1 MTPARTLALAA
12 IAIALTAC
20 ATGSTNRPAGPSQL
34 INVTLQ
40 PARISPNP
48 QGAFALSE
56 VTGCYVEFVG
66 RGPSEPIFQ
75 FRIAPTQRMP
85 SIDQCIES
93 LRTQPGVT
101 AVQVV
106 K

>member
-1 MTPARTLALAA
+1 MTPARTLILAA
-12 IAIALTAC
+12 AAVALTAC
-20 ATGSTNRPAGPSQL
+20 ASGSTNQPAGPSQL
-34 INVTLQ
+34 VNITLQ

-66 RGPSEPIFQ
+66 RGPAEPTFQ
-75 FRIAPTQRMP
+75 FRVAPTQRMP
-85 SIDQCIES
+85 SIEQCLES

-101 AVQVV
+101 AVQVA

>member
-1 MTPARTLALAA
+1 MTPLRSFA
-12 IAIALTAC
+12 IASSAIVLVAC
-20 ATGSTNRPAGPSQL
+20 ASGSTNRPAGPSQL
-34 INVTLQ
+34 VDVTLQ

-48 QGAFALSE
+48 SGAFRLSE

-66 RGPSEPIFQ
+66 RGPAEPTFQ

-85 SIDQCIES
+85 SLEQCIES

-101 AVQVV
+101 AGLLP
-106 K
+106 

>member
-1 MTPARTLALAA
+1 MTPARTFVFAATAFALV
-12 IAIALTAC
+12 AC
-20 ATGSTNRPAGPSQL
+20 ASGSTNKPTGPAQL
-34 INVTLQ
+34 VNITLQ

-66 RGPSEPIFQ
+66 RGPAEPIFQ
-75 FRIAPTQRMP
+75 FRVAPTQRMP
-85 SIDQCIES
+85 SIEQCLES
-93 LRTQPGVT
+93 LKTQPGVT
-101 AVQVV
+101 AVQAV